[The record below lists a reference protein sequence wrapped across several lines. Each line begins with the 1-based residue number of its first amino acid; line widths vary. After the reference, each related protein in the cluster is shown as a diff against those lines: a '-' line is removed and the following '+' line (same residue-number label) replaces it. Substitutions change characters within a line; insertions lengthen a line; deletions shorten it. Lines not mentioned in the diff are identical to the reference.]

1 MGASEPG
8 LPGDP
13 GHAEARGRL
22 VPMVAGRWNG
32 PALIAHGG
40 GNTARLARDAIEAG
54 ADFLEVDL
62 WLRRGRFEARH
73 ERSVYGLPLLFEK
86 WYLRWAPRKPFGLA
100 DLLETAAARAR
111 VFLDVKSGGEEAG
124 RLIRR
129 SIDEAGTDGLRIA
142 ASAQQWRILRA
153 IHANAPEVE
162 TFYSI
167 DVQAKLDLFLSV
179 SERDKQPKGVSC
191 RHSLLTA
198 PVVQRL
204 HDRGLWVVGWTVDDL
219 ERAET
224 LAAWG
229 VDGITTHKIAEL
241 GALLQP

>member
-1 MGASEPG
+1 MGSSEPG
-8 LPGDP
+8 
-13 GHAEARGRL
+13 
-22 VPMVAGRWNG
+22 VAGAPGFAGARTDRAPMAPGREG

-40 GNTARLARDAIEAG
+40 GNTARLARDAIASQ

-62 WLRRGRFEARH
+62 WLHRGRFEARH
-73 ERSVYGLPLLFEK
+73 ERSIYPLPVLFEK

-100 DLLETAAARAR
+100 ELLDATAGRTR
-111 VFLDVKSGGEEAG
+111 VFLDLKSGGEAAA
-124 RLIRR
+124 RLVRA
-129 SIDEAGTDGLRIA
+129 SIDAAGPDGLKLA

-153 IHANAPEVE
+153 IHALAPEVD

-179 SERDKQPKGVSC
+179 SERDAQPKGVSC
-191 RHSLLTA
+191 RHTLLTA

-204 HDRGLWVVGWTVDDL
+204 HDRGLWVVAWTVDDL
-219 ERAET
+219 DDART

-229 VDGITTHKIAEL
+229 VDGITTHKVAEFRRE
-241 GALLQP
+241 LLP

>member
-1 MGASEPG
+1 
-8 LPGDP
+8 
-13 GHAEARGRL
+13 
-22 VPMVAGRWNG
+22 MVAGRIG

-40 GNTARLARDAIEAG
+40 GNTAALASNAIADR

-62 WLRRGRFEARH
+62 WLHRGRFEARH
-73 ERSVYGLPLLFEK
+73 ERAVYPVPLLFEK
-86 WYLRWAPRKPFGLA
+86 WYLRWAPRKPFGLTE
-100 DLLETAAARAR
+100 LLAEAAGRSR
-111 VFLDVKSGGEEAG
+111 VFLDLKSGGEESA
-124 RLIRR
+124 RLVRR
-129 SIDEAGTDGLRIA
+129 AIDEAGPAGLRIA

-153 IHANAPEVE
+153 IHAIAPEVE

-198 PVVQRL
+198 PIVQRL
-204 HDRGLWVVGWTVDDL
+204 HDRGLWVVAWTVDDL
-219 ERAET
+219 ARAES

-229 VDGITTHKIAEL
+229 VDGITTHRIAEFRA
-241 GALLQP
+241 ALLKP